1 MDGSNKYTH
10 YGISC
15 FNYLI
20 LSSTAATSPDTIQLT
35 GGNEAGGDEAGGD
48 EAGGNEA
55 GGNEADGNKAGGNKA
70 GKC

>member
-1 MDGSNKYTH
+1 MDGSNNYTH

-20 LSSTAATSPDTIQLT
+20 LSSTAATSPDANQPI
-35 GGNEAGGDEAGGD
+35 
-48 EAGGNEA
+48 
-55 GGNEADGNKAGGNKA
+55 DGNKADENKADENKA